1 MMMIFEISKTHGT
14 KHALS
19 SSNAQNSI
27 YPDHKTI
34 LFRRRNEKKTRH
46 WNWGGEIWNLIEFFS
61 INPYFP
67 VKQEEIP
74 AKKNVPILF
83 PLYPSSVLPEQMNAT
98 GKKNMGKTK
107 GLVEEEKWN
116 KKEKWLKRN
125 WYYFFCCW
133 RERERERRGGG
144 GRGGGIIIFMGWR
157 KCPWDVT
164 TRAWIGRD
172 KWRSWEGVL
181 GTRGESDTIFHCE
194 MFCAFAIGVAVVQLV
209 SRRDTCREE
218 GWSCLGRHVSVEIQE
233 RDRWTRGANVNGAL
247 FLFFSF
253 LSSAGAWHL

>member
-133 RERERERRGGG
+133 REREREERRRRTRRRNNNIYGMTEMPLGCDNEGMDWKRQVEIMG
-144 GRGGGIIIFMGWR
+144 GRVRDTWWEWHDFSLRNVLCFCDWGR
-157 KCPWDVT
+157 C
-164 TRAWIGRD
+164 RATCLE
-172 KWRSWEGVL
+172 EG
-181 GTRGESDTIFHCE
+181 H
-194 MFCAFAIGVAVVQLV
+194 V
-209 SRRDTCREE
+209 SRRRMKLFGTPRV
-218 GWSCLGRHVSVEIQE
+218 GR
-233 RDRWTRGANVNGAL
+233 DPGTG
-247 FLFFSF
+247 
-253 LSSAGAWHL
+253 